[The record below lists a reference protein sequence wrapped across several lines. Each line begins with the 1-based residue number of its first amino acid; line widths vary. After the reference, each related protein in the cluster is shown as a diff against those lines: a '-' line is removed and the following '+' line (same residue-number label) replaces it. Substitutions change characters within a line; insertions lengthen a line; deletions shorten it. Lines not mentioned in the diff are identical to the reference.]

1 MSAEREVLATKDA
14 AGALEGTRRLVSDQ
28 KVQVGP
34 LGHLVEERDTLLKM
48 QWENFDVQ
56 MLGTTVGAVLNGLDL
71 SEELPGEATDEVQRA
86 LDAYK
91 VVFFR
96 DQHLTPDQHLS
107 FARRF
112 GALEVHPFI
121 PSSDKRPELVRFTK
135 SADTGGY
142 ENIWHHDVTWR
153 ECPSKSTILRAVEVP
168 PVGGD
173 TLFADMCAAYDG
185 LPDDLRAEADGLSAV
200 HTFGRAF
207 SRQVPADRVEEMRA
221 LYPDVVHP
229 VVCTHGRTGR
239 RFLYV
244 NRVFVQRL
252 ADRSR
257 EDSLDL
263 LDRLCR
269 QADYPEYQCRFSW
282 APGSIAFWDNRAV
295 QHYANSDYWPAV
307 RIMERASIIGDRPT
321 A

>member
-28 KVQVGP
+28 SVQVGP
-34 LGHLVEERDTLLKM
+34 LSHLVEERDTLLKM
-48 QWENFDVQ
+48 QWEHFDVE

-71 SEELPGEATDEVQRA
+71 SKELPGKATDEVQRA

-96 DQHLTPDQHLS
+96 DQHLSPDQHLS

-121 PSSDKRPELVRFTK
+121 PSNDKRPELVRFTK
-135 SADTGGY
+135 DADTGGY

-153 ECPSKSTILRAVEVP
+153 ECPSRSTILRAVEVP

-185 LPDDLRAEADGLSAV
+185 LPDDLRA
-200 HTFGRAF
+200 
-207 SRQVPADRVEEMRA
+207 
-221 LYPDVVHP
+221 
-229 VVCTHGRTGR
+229 
-239 RFLYV
+239 
-244 NRVFVQRL
+244 
-252 ADRSR
+252 
-257 EDSLDL
+257 
-263 LDRLCR
+263 
-269 QADYPEYQCRFSW
+269 
-282 APGSIAFWDNRAV
+282 
-295 QHYANSDYWPAV
+295 
-307 RIMERASIIGDRPT
+307 
-321 A
+321 